1 MRRPI
6 GITLLAFLY
15 TLDGV
20 GSGLGVWY
28 VYTHA
33 DALLNVVRLYYGAE
47 FQSFQTGFY
56 STITVLAVISVLLI
70 VMGIGL
76 FGLEPWAWTLGVMLQ
91 GGALVL
97 AVVVFVRGI
106 PASAPASL
114 GATAALSCVI
124 NFLILLY
131 LLSPGVREAFAG

>member
-20 GSGLGVWY
+20 GSGLSTWY
-28 VYTHA
+28 LYTHS

-47 FQSFQTGFY
+47 FQSFQFGYY
-56 STITVLAVISVLLI
+56 SILTVLSVISVLFI

-76 FGLEPWAWTLGVMLQ
+76 FGLESWSWALGVMLQ
-91 GGALVL
+91 GGSVVL
-97 AVVVFVRGI
+97 AVVVMVRGL
-106 PASAPASL
+106 PASAPTNVGPA
-114 GATAALSCVI
+114 AALSCVI
-124 NFLILLY
+124 NLLILIY